1 MRYIYEYYEGGT
13 ELNKSQI
20 SKIIKDAIDKHPL
33 FKPLAKQMD
42 LHRVSER
49 EDLLQRLYDIY
60 HCGANAGFSGLIG
73 CMDMS
78 QFFDNHE
85 DDMLEW
91 LKQEA
96 ELIGCS
102 STLAY
107 LGDYLGA
114 DLDDY
119 KWRAVQALASF
130 LAIDVMESEI

>member
-1 MRYIYEYYEGGT
+1 MRCIYEYYKDGI
-13 ELNKSQI
+13 ELKKSQV
-20 SKIIKDAIDKHPL
+20 SKIIKDATDKHPL
-33 FKPLAKQMD
+33 FKPLAKQMN

-60 HCGANAGFSGLIG
+60 HCGADTGFSGLIG

-78 QFFDNHE
+78 RFFDDNE

-119 KWRAVQALASF
+119 KWRAVQALASY
-130 LAIDVMESEI
+130 LAIDIMESEI

>member
-1 MRYIYEYYEGGT
+1 MKCIYEYYEKSI
-13 ELNKSQI
+13 ELSKSQV
-20 SKIIKDAIDKHPL
+20 SKIIKDAFDKHPL

-49 EDLLQRLYDIY
+49 EDLLQRMYDIY
-60 HCGANAGFSGLIG
+60 YCVANAGFSGLIG

-78 QFFDNHE
+78 RFFDENE

-102 STLAY
+102 STLAF

-114 DLDDY
+114 DLNDY
-119 KWRAVQALASF
+119 KWRAVQALANY
-130 LAIDVMESEI
+130 LAIDIMESEI

>member
-1 MRYIYEYYEGGT
+1 MKCIYEYFEKGI
-13 ELNKSQI
+13 ELKKSQV
-20 SKIIKDAIDKHPL
+20 SKILKDAIDKHPL
-33 FKPLAKQMD
+33 FKPLAEQMD

-73 CMDMS
+73 CVDMS
-78 QFFDNHE
+78 RFFDENE

-119 KWRAVQALASF
+119 KWRAVQALANY

>member
-1 MRYIYEYYEGGT
+1 MKCIYEYFEKGI
-13 ELNKSQI
+13 ELKKSQV

-33 FKPLAKQMD
+33 FKPLAEQMD

-78 QFFDNHE
+78 QFFDDNE
-85 DDMLEW
+85 DDMLDR

-96 ELIGCS
+96 DGIGCN

-119 KWRAVQALASF
+119 KWRAVQALANY
-130 LAIDVMESEI
+130 LDIDVMESEI

>member
-1 MRYIYEYYEGGT
+1 MREVYEHYQGGT
-13 ELNKSQI
+13 ELTKAQV
-20 SKIIKDAIDKHPL
+20 SKIIKEAIDKHPL

-42 LHRVSER
+42 LHRMSDR

-60 HCGANAGFSGLIG
+60 NCGANTGFSGLIG

-78 QFFDNHE
+78 RFFDENE
-85 DDMLEW
+85 DEMIEW

-96 ELIGCS
+96 DGAGYN
-102 STLAY
+102 STLAF

-119 KWRAVQALASF
+119 KWKAVQTLAERI
-130 LAIDVMESEI
+130 AIDVMESKI

>member
-1 MRYIYEYYEGGT
+1 MREVYEYYKNDI
-13 ELNKSQI
+13 ELKKSQV
-20 SKIIKDAIDKHPL
+20 SKLITEATNKHPL

-42 LHRVSER
+42 LHRLSDR

-60 HCGANAGFSGLIG
+60 HCGADAGFSGLIG
-73 CMDMS
+73 CADMAE
-78 QFFDNHE
+78 FFDANE
-85 DDMLEW
+85 DDMIDW

-96 ELIGCS
+96 DGVGCN
-102 STLAY
+102 STLAF

-119 KWRAVQALASF
+119 KWRAVQALASS

>member
-1 MRYIYEYYEGGT
+1 
-13 ELNKSQI
+13 
-20 SKIIKDAIDKHPL
+20 
-33 FKPLAKQMD
+33 MD
-42 LHRVSER
+42 LHRMDDR

-60 HCGANAGFSGLIG
+60 NCGANAGFSGLIG

-78 QFFDNHE
+78 RFFDKNK

-96 ELIGCS
+96 ELIGYS

>member
-1 MRYIYEYYEGGT
+1 MKCIYEYFEKGI
-13 ELNKSQI
+13 ELKKSQV

-33 FKPLAKQMD
+33 FKPLAEQMD

-73 CMDMS
+73 CRDMS
-78 QFFDNHE
+78 DFFDENE
-85 DDMLEW
+85 DDMLDW

-96 ELIGCS
+96 NEIGCS
-102 STLAY
+102 STLAF

-119 KWRAVQALASF
+119 KWRAVQALANY
-130 LAIDVMESEI
+130 LAIDIMESEI

>member
-1 MRYIYEYYEGGT
+1 MRCIYEYYKDGI
-13 ELNKSQI
+13 ELKKSQV
-20 SKIIKDAIDKHPL
+20 SKIIKDATDKHPL

-60 HCGANAGFSGLIG
+60 HCGAAAGFSGLIG

-78 QFFDNHE
+78 QFFDDNE
-85 DDMLEW
+85 DDMLDW

-96 ELIGCS
+96 DGIGCN

-119 KWRAVQALASF
+119 KWRAVYALADYI
-130 LAIDVMESEI
+130 AVQVMESEI

>member
-1 MRYIYEYYEGGT
+1 MRCLYEYYEEGS
-13 ELNKSQI
+13 ELSKSQV

-49 EDLLQRLYDIY
+49 EDLLQRMYDIY
-60 HCGANAGFSGLIG
+60 YCGANAGFSGLIG

-78 QFFDNHE
+78 RFFDENE

-96 ELIGCS
+96 NEIGCS
-102 STLAY
+102 STLAF

-119 KWRAVQALASF
+119 KWRAVQALANY
-130 LAIDVMESEI
+130 LANDVMESEI

>member
-1 MRYIYEYYEGGT
+1 MREIYEYYKNGI
-13 ELNKSQI
+13 ELKKSQV
-20 SKIIKDAIDKHPL
+20 SKLITEATNKHPL

-42 LHRVSER
+42 LHRVSDR

-60 HCGANAGFSGLIG
+60 NCGANAGFSGLIG

-78 QFFDNHE
+78 QFFDNNE
-85 DDMLEW
+85 DDMIDW

-96 ELIGCS
+96 DGAGYNS
-102 STLAY
+102 ALAF

-119 KWRAVQALASF
+119 KWKAVQTLAERI
-130 LAIDVMESEI
+130 AIDIMESEI

>member
-1 MRYIYEYYEGGT
+1 
-13 ELNKSQI
+13 
-20 SKIIKDAIDKHPL
+20 
-33 FKPLAKQMD
+33 MD
-42 LHRVSER
+42 LHRMSDR

-60 HCGANAGFSGLIG
+60 NCGANAGFSGLIG

-78 QFFDNHE
+78 RFFDKNE
-85 DDMLEW
+85 DDMIDW

-96 ELIGCS
+96 DGAGYK
-102 STLAY
+102 STLAF
-107 LGDYLGA
+107 LGDYLGT

>member
-1 MRYIYEYYEGGT
+1 MREVYEYYQNGI
-13 ELNKSQI
+13 ELKKSQV
-20 SKIIKDAIDKHPL
+20 SKLITEATDKHPL
-33 FKPLAKQMD
+33 FKPLANQMD
-42 LHRVSER
+42 LYRISER
-49 EDLLQRLYDIY
+49 EDLLQRMYDIY

-73 CMDMS
+73 CADMS
-78 QFFDNHE
+78 RFFDENE

-119 KWRAVQALASF
+119 KWKAVLALASF
-130 LAIDVMESEI
+130 LAIDIMESEI

>member
-1 MRYIYEYYEGGT
+1 MREVYEYYKNGI
-13 ELNKSQI
+13 ELKKSQV
-20 SKIIKDAIDKHPL
+20 SKVITEATNKHPL

-42 LHRVSER
+42 LHRMSDR
-49 EDLLQRLYDIY
+49 EDLLQRLYNIY
-60 HCGANAGFSGLIG
+60 NCGANAGFSGLIG

-78 QFFDNHE
+78 RFFDENE
-85 DDMLEW
+85 DEMIEW

-96 ELIGCS
+96 DMAGCQ

-107 LGDYLGA
+107 LGDCLGA

>member
-1 MRYIYEYYEGGT
+1 MREVYEYYKNDI
-13 ELNKSQI
+13 ELKKSQV
-20 SKIIKDAIDKHPL
+20 SKLIKDATDKHPL

-60 HCGANAGFSGLIG
+60 NCGANAGFSGLIG

-78 QFFDNHE
+78 QFFDNNE
-85 DDMLEW
+85 DDMIDW

-96 ELIGCS
+96 DGAGYNS
-102 STLAY
+102 ALAF

-119 KWRAVQALASF
+119 KWKAVQTLAERI
-130 LAIDVMESEI
+130 AIDIMESEI

>member
-1 MRYIYEYYEGGT
+1 MRCLYEYYKGGT
-13 ELNKSQI
+13 ELKKSQV
-20 SKIIKDAIDKHPL
+20 SKIIKDATDKHPL

-42 LHRVSER
+42 LYRISER

-60 HCGANAGFSGLIG
+60 HCGADAGFSGLIG

-78 QFFDNHE
+78 QFFDENE
-85 DDMLEW
+85 DEMIEW

-96 ELIGCS
+96 DGAGYNS
-102 STLAY
+102 ALAF

-119 KWRAVQALASF
+119 KWKAVQTLAERI
-130 LAIDVMESEI
+130 AIDVMESEI

>member
-1 MRYIYEYYEGGT
+1 MREIYEYYKNGI
-13 ELNKSQI
+13 ELKKSQV
-20 SKIIKDAIDKHPL
+20 SKLITEATDKHPL

-60 HCGANAGFSGLIG
+60 NCGANAGFSGLIG

-78 QFFDNHE
+78 RFFDENE
-85 DDMLEW
+85 DEMIEW

-96 ELIGCS
+96 DGAGYN
-102 STLAY
+102 STLAF

-119 KWRAVQALASF
+119 KWKAVQTLAERI
-130 LAIDVMESEI
+130 AIDVMESEI

>member
-1 MRYIYEYYEGGT
+1 MRYVYEYYKNDI
-13 ELNKSQI
+13 ELKKSQV
-20 SKIIKDAIDKHPL
+20 SKLIKDATDKHPL
-33 FKPLAKQMD
+33 FKPSAKQTD
-42 LHRVSER
+42 LHRMSDR
-49 EDLLQRLYDIY
+49 EDLLQRLYAIY
-60 HCGANAGFSGLIG
+60 NCGANAGFSGLIG

-78 QFFDNHE
+78 RFFDENE
-85 DDMLEW
+85 DEMIDW

>member
-1 MRYIYEYYEGGT
+1 MKCIYEYYEKSI
-13 ELNKSQI
+13 ELSKSQV
-20 SKIIKDAIDKHPL
+20 SKIIRDAIDKHPL

-42 LHRVSER
+42 LHRISER

-78 QFFDNHE
+78 RFFDDNE

-119 KWRAVQALASF
+119 KWRAVQALANY
-130 LAIDVMESEI
+130 LAIDIMESEI

>member
-1 MRYIYEYYEGGT
+1 MRYLYEYYEGGT
-13 ELNKSQI
+13 ELSKAQI
-20 SKIIKDAIDKHPL
+20 SKIIKDATDKHPL

-78 QFFDNHE
+78 RFFDENE
-85 DDMLEW
+85 DEMIEW
-91 LKQEA
+91 LKQSA
-96 ELIGCS
+96 DLAGCR

-107 LGDYLGA
+107 LGDCLGA

-119 KWRAVQALASF
+119 KWIAVQALAEY
-130 LAIDVMESEI
+130 LAIEVMESEI

>member
-1 MRYIYEYYEGGT
+1 MREVYEYYKNGI
-13 ELNKSQI
+13 ELKKSQV
-20 SKIIKDAIDKHPL
+20 SKLITEAANKHPL

-42 LHRVSER
+42 LHRLSDR

-60 HCGANAGFSGLIG
+60 NCGANAGFSGLIG

-78 QFFDNHE
+78 QFFDNNE
-85 DDMLEW
+85 DDMIDW

-96 ELIGCS
+96 DGAGYNS
-102 STLAY
+102 ALAF

-119 KWRAVQALASF
+119 KWKAVQTLAERI
-130 LAIDVMESEI
+130 AINIMESEI

>member
-1 MRYIYEYYEGGT
+1 MRCVYEYYKNGI
-13 ELNKSQI
+13 ELKKSQV
-20 SKIIKDAIDKHPL
+20 SKLIKDATDKHPL

-42 LHRVSER
+42 LHRLSDR

-60 HCGANAGFSGLIG
+60 NCGANAGFSGLIG

-78 QFFDNHE
+78 RFFDENE
-85 DDMLEW
+85 DEMLEW

-96 ELIGCS
+96 DGAGYS

-107 LGDYLGA
+107 LGDYLGT

>member
-1 MRYIYEYYEGGT
+1 MSYIYEYYEGGT
-13 ELNKSQI
+13 GL
-20 SKIIKDAIDKHPL
+20 SKAQVSKLITEATDKHPL

-60 HCGANAGFSGLIG
+60 NCGANAGFSGLIG

-78 QFFDNHE
+78 RFFDENE

-96 ELIGCS
+96 EMIGCS

-130 LAIDVMESEI
+130 LAIDIMESEI

>member
-1 MRYIYEYYEGGT
+1 MRCIYEYYKDGT
-13 ELNKSQI
+13 ELKKSQV

-49 EDLLQRLYDIY
+49 EDLLQRMYDIY
-60 HCGANAGFSGLIG
+60 YCGANAGFSGLIG

-78 QFFDNHE
+78 RFFDENE

-102 STLAY
+102 STLAF

-119 KWRAVQALASF
+119 KWKAVQALANY
-130 LAIDVMESEI
+130 LAMDIMESEI

>member
-1 MRYIYEYYEGGT
+1 MNYVYEYYSGGT
-13 ELNKSQI
+13 ELTKAQV
-20 SKIIKDAIDKHPL
+20 SKIIKEATDKHPL

-42 LHRVSER
+42 LHRASDR

-60 HCGANAGFSGLIG
+60 HCGANAGFSGLID

-78 QFFDNHE
+78 RFFDENE

-119 KWRAVQALASF
+119 KWRAVQALTNY
-130 LAIDVMESEI
+130 LAIDIMESEI

>member
-1 MRYIYEYYEGGT
+1 MREVYEYYKNGI
-13 ELNKSQI
+13 ELKKSQV
-20 SKIIKDAIDKHPL
+20 SKLITEATNKHPL

-42 LHRVSER
+42 LHRMSDR

-60 HCGANAGFSGLIG
+60 NCGANAGFSGLIG

-78 QFFDNHE
+78 RFFDENE
-85 DDMLEW
+85 DEMIEW

-96 ELIGCS
+96 NEIGCS

-119 KWRAVQALASF
+119 KWRAVQALANY

>member
-1 MRYIYEYYEGGT
+1 MREVYEYYQGGT
-13 ELNKSQI
+13 ELTKAQV
-20 SKIIKDAIDKHPL
+20 SKIIKETTDKHPL

-42 LHRVSER
+42 LHRVSEK

-60 HCGANAGFSGLIG
+60 HCGANAGFNGLIG

-78 QFFDNHE
+78 RFFDANE
-85 DDMLEW
+85 DDMLDW

-96 ELIGCS
+96 NEIGCS
-102 STLAY
+102 STLAF

-119 KWRAVQALASF
+119 KWRAVLALANNI
-130 LAIDVMESEI
+130 AIRVMESEI

>member
-1 MRYIYEYYEGGT
+1 MRDVYEYYKNGI
-13 ELNKSQI
+13 ELKKSQV
-20 SKIIKDAIDKHPL
+20 SKLITEATDKHPL

-42 LHRVSER
+42 LHRVSDR
-49 EDLLQRLYDIY
+49 EYLLQRLYDIY
-60 HCGANAGFSGLIG
+60 NCGANAGFSGLIG

-78 QFFDNHE
+78 RFFDENE
-85 DDMLEW
+85 DEMIEW
-91 LKQEA
+91 LKQSA
-96 ELIGCS
+96 DLAGCR